1 MTIYERKMAIKFNSD
16 SFRDQKKLDR
26 KVQSDLFDEGL
37 SLTASYAYG
46 TPSAEN
52 YGFREIID
60 EETTYSIVDDNN
72 QIMMTLAYSS
82 QADRA
87 IEGLDEYGIEATI
100 ATNYIKTSSHDWKR
114 VRGEYLVVDEEAFEL
129 PEGAEQISAGSMGR
143 IQFEDGTVMKTK
155 FEQGY
160 SGHFTLK
167 MVITYE
173 AESVTDRKNIEFMLV
188 ETPLSTMKKMRKTVT
203 DILQKYSDD
212 VVMIEVDCETSIK
225 SEANYECT
233 PETTKQ
239 VLED

>member
-1 MTIYERKMAIKFNSD
+1 M
-16 SFRDQKKLDR
+16 
-26 KVQSDLFDEGL
+26 DEDIFG
-37 SLTASYAYG
+37 
-46 TPSAEN
+46 
-52 YGFREIID
+52 
-60 EETTYSIVDDNN
+60 
-72 QIMMTLAYSS
+72 
-82 QADRA
+82 
-87 IEGLDEYGIEATI
+87 
-100 ATNYIKTSSHDWKR
+100 
-114 VRGEYLVVDEEAFEL
+114 L

-143 IQFEDGTVMKTK
+143 IQFEDGTIMKTR

-173 AESVTDRKNIEFMLV
+173 AESVTDRKNIESMLV

-203 DILQKYSDD
+203 DILQKFSDD